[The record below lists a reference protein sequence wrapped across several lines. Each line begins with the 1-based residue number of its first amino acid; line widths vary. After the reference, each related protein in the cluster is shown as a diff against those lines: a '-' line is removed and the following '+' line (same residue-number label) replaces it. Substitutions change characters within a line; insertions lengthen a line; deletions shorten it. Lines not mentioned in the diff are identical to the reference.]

1 MSTLESDSVISPTL
15 TGVEETKSGPEA
27 TAGTCVSPTVNV
39 TIYEGSKEFDIAIPR
54 EIALKFRTIS
64 DDIEES
70 PDCTDAFP
78 LLEVAPAEF
87 ERIMAFYEQY
97 LPYDKA
103 LPEGTNSFTPIAKP
117 IPSEKLEDCGVPKW
131 ACEAVDLPLTDEP
144 IEMIG
149 RYMNLYK
156 LFMAASYLNAEELLD
171 VVSAKFAALIKSAKS
186 PEAQRKLWAIP
197 NDFDSE
203 DEFVMEE
210 VEVVDEDEDG
220 NPIKVKREEKRWI
233 KITEETHKSFYSNLP
248 I

>member
-1 MSTLESDSVISPTL
+1 MSILESDSVISPTL
-15 TGVEETKSGPEA
+15 TGVEETKSSPE
-27 TAGTCVSPTVNV
+27 TSDGSHVSLTVNV
-39 TIYEGSKEFDIAIPR
+39 TISEGSDTQEYAIPR
-54 EIALKFRTIS
+54 EIALKFLTIS
-64 DDIEES
+64 DLILES
-70 PDCTDAFP
+70 PDSTDTFP
-78 LLEVAPAEF
+78 FIGVEPAQF
-87 ERIMAFYEQY
+87 KQIMSFYEQY
-97 LPYDKA
+97 LD
-103 LPEGTNSFTPIAKP
+103 LRNFIRRNNSFTPIAKP

-144 IEMIG
+144 VEMIG
-149 RYMNLYK
+149 RYSNLYK
-156 LFMAASYLNAEELLD
+156 LFMAASYLNAVELLD
-171 VVSAKFAALIKSAKS
+171 VISAKFACLIKSAKS